1 MARTTLLTHTL
12 THTGKGAGGING
24 HDSAAYHCLME
35 QIGPEK
41 TKKQT
46 MNGSQSVGKDE
57 VGSSNLPSSSTITA
71 LFVKKRAVLLY
82 LRNSIAMVKYWT
94 TSGSEAQLS
103 NMAWASSTAALRR
116 MSRWVS
122 MVWVPWWIGIRSV
135 LSVCGQS

>member
-1 MARTTLLTHTL
+1 MAQKAGSLDILARTTLLTHTL

-71 LFVKKRAVLLY
+71 LFVEKRAVLL
-82 LRNSIAMVKYWT
+82 
-94 TSGSEAQLS
+94 S
-103 NMAWASSTAALRR
+103 NENPRLCRG
-116 MSRWVS
+116 VQKK
-122 MVWVPWWIGIRSV
+122 
-135 LSVCGQS
+135 L

>member
-1 MARTTLLTHTL
+1 MAQKAGSLDILASTTLLTHTL

-57 VGSSNLPSSSTITA
+57 VGSSNLPSSSTRNLGTNVPGF
-71 LFVKKRAVLLY
+71 FVCLEKMQRTGPSARCAVVDIMEL
-82 LRNSIAMVKYWT
+82 
-94 TSGSEAQLS
+94 
-103 NMAWASSTAALRR
+103 
-116 MSRWVS
+116 
-122 MVWVPWWIGIRSV
+122 
-135 LSVCGQS
+135 

>member
-1 MARTTLLTHTL
+1 MAQKAGSLDILARTTLLTHTL

-71 LFVKKRAVLLY
+71 LFAKKRAVLLY
-82 LRNSIAMVKYWT
+82 LRNFIAMIK
-94 TSGSEAQLS
+94 
-103 NMAWASSTAALRR
+103 
-116 MSRWVS
+116 
-122 MVWVPWWIGIRSV
+122 
-135 LSVCGQS
+135 

>member
-1 MARTTLLTHTL
+1 MAQKAGSLDILARTTLLTHTL

-57 VGSSNLPSSSTITA
+57 VGSSNLPSSSNI
-71 LFVKKRAVLLY
+71 KH
-82 LRNSIAMVKYWT
+82 
-94 TSGSEAQLS
+94 S
-103 NMAWASSTAALRR
+103 NLT
-116 MSRWVS
+116 
-122 MVWVPWWIGIRSV
+122 VWVLFFLRFPNF
-135 LSVCGQS
+135 LGQFVFAFMTSYSIFGVFCKRICKFPALLCT

>member
-57 VGSSNLPSSSTITA
+57 VGSSNLPSSSTKNLGTNVPGF
-71 LFVKKRAVLLY
+71 LFAIREICAPGRPFYPVRVFTQFY
-82 LRNSIAMVKYWT
+82 GST
-94 TSGSEAQLS
+94 TK
-103 NMAWASSTAALRR
+103 
-116 MSRWVS
+116 SR
-122 MVWVPWWIGIRSV
+122 
-135 LSVCGQS
+135 